1 MLRNIVD
8 EENILVDIEVE
19 SRRWLIEG
27 TKEEVIERLNEEID
41 SDVLEEIYFSSE
53 HPNEDN
59 VSELFQRLMEEV
71 QPKRRPEE
79 VLLAIYALRMGN
91 PESEIPPR
99 KIEEVFTDN
108 GLKPP
113 GNLSLYINRLKEKGL
128 LSTPGDDGQQNRFAK
143 LTEKGLQHLGI

>member
-1 MLRNIVD
+1 MD
-8 EENILVDIEVE
+8 EENILVDIEFE

-41 SDVLEEIYFSSE
+41 SDILEEIYFSSE

-59 VSELFQRLMEEV
+59 DSELFRRLMEEV

-91 PESEIPPR
+91 PDSEISPR
-99 KIEEVFTDN
+99 KIEDLFSEI
-108 GLKPP
+108 GLSPP
-113 GNLSLYINRLKEKGL
+113 GNISLYINRLKEKGFL
-128 LSTPGDDGQQNRFAK
+128 TAPDGDGQKNRFAK
-143 LTEKGLQHLGI
+143 LTEEGLHHLGI